1 MMKTQFKVDSSS
13 ELSPSEQWFRHEAQS
28 LRLLLPP
35 LKLVQVQ
42 NALKTNM
49 PDRVA
54 RVLPRLSELED
65 STLWLSLILKTNFL
79 IQLWRT
85 PNEPVLVAMNVSG
98 GKLTTEDQLKL
109 IQSKEFSAARRDLG
123 IAKHWLLT
131 IQDQMFLPQ
140 RSELLDTLYNQ
151 LELENECGIIKI

>member
-1 MMKTQFKVDSSS
+1 MIKTQFKVDFAS
-13 ELSPSEQWFRHEAQS
+13 ELSPAEQWFHHEAQS
-28 LRLLLPP
+28 LRLLVPSP
-35 LKLVQVQ
+35 DLVQVQ

-49 PDRVA
+49 PNRVA
-54 RVLPRLSELED
+54 RVLPRLPELED
-65 STLWLSLILKTNFL
+65 ASLWLSLILKTNFL

-98 GKLTTEDQLKL
+98 GTLTTEDQLNL
-109 IQSKEFSAARRDLG
+109 IQSEEFNAARRDLG
-123 IAKHWLLT
+123 IAKHWILT
-131 IQDQMFLPQ
+131 VQDQMFLPQ